1 MTKFKFFGNL
11 ILVIIILTV
20 LLTGARF
27 AGIERTNFGVLE
39 IGIQTIKAPLTGG
52 ATAAFQKI
60 KDFFGIFKEID
71 DLRAENAQ
79 LKKEISELNQEID
92 LLRDYGLENIRL
104 RQLLDFKETHINDF
118 RLLTAQVI
126 GRDPSNWYST
136 IILNKGTND
145 GVQKDMAVV
154 THQGLVGRIINVSP
168 QASEVLLIIDQ
179 EGAVGTR
186 VWETRETLG
195 VVEGNGQEKNLL
207 TMIHMAHDAEI
218 EVGQT
223 IVTSGLAGLFPP
235 GIKIGEVVA
244 VKDEASGLMKQ
255 AEIQPFVNFNRLEE
269 VLIILEVS
277 DLYKIQQELDNQKE
291 DLEP

>member
-1 MTKFKFFGNL
+1 MTKYRFIGKL
-11 ILVIIILTV
+11 VLVIIILTI

-27 AGIERTNFGVLE
+27 TGIERTKLGVLE
-39 IGIQTIKAPLTGG
+39 TGVHAIKAPLLGG
-52 ATAAFQKI
+52 ANGAVQKV
-60 KDFFGIFKEID
+60 KDFFAIFKEID
-71 DLRAENAQ
+71 ELREENAL
-79 LKKEISELNQEID
+79 LKKKIGELNQEID

-104 RQLLDFKETHINDF
+104 RDLLNFKEAHINDF
-118 RLLTAQVI
+118 QLLTAQVI

-145 GVQKDMAVV
+145 GVMKDMAVV

-179 EGAVGTR
+179 EGAVGAR

-195 VVEGNGQEKNLL
+195 VVEGNGQENNLL
-207 TMIHMAHDAEI
+207 SMIHMPHDAEI
-218 EVGQT
+218 TVGQT

-235 GIKIGEVVA
+235 GIKIGEVVE
-244 VKDEASGLMKQ
+244 VKDETSGLMKQ
-255 AEIQPFVNFNRLEE
+255 ADIQPFVNFNRLEE

-277 DLYKIQQELDNQKE
+277 DLYQIQQELQNQKE
-291 DLEP
+291 DLEQ

>member
-207 TMIHMAHDAEI
+207 T
-218 EVGQT
+218 
-223 IVTSGLAGLFPP
+223 
-235 GIKIGEVVA
+235 
-244 VKDEASGLMKQ
+244 
-255 AEIQPFVNFNRLEE
+255 
-269 VLIILEVS
+269 
-277 DLYKIQQELDNQKE
+277 
-291 DLEP
+291 